1 MAAANRLL
9 TKSVGSRRT
18 TATALD
24 RHMKLLAHCTGKHE
38 SSTINRL
45 WNQEDLAT
53 RHANIAA
60 CTLGWHPTTFNSE
73 CQLNYDRLF
82 QAESSVN
89 VLMTY

>member
-38 SSTINRL
+38 SSTITRM

-53 RHANIAA
+53 QHADIAA

-82 QAESSVN
+82 QEESSVK